1 MSFGGP
7 PVTVESD
14 EEANDLLRHIE
25 EESAIG
31 NKKP

>member
-7 PVTVESD
+7 PVTTGSA
-14 EEANDLLRHIE
+14 EEADELMRNDE

-31 NKKP
+31 NQTF